1 MDWIGILALFVAN
14 GGLIF
19 WMRSESRQDWRMMDA
34 KMDQVNARM
43 DQHRAEAATAQRD
56 TQALIQSIQ
65 LEMKDFHHRLCAIE
79 ERRRKD

>member
-1 MDWIGILALFVAN
+1 MDWIGVLALFVAN

-43 DQHRAEAATAQRD
+43 EQHKAETNAILREIKD
-56 TQALIQSIQ
+56 EL
-65 LEMKDFHHRLCAIE
+65 KDFHGRLCTIE